1 VAELVGTVVCLPPTA
16 EVTDLQVRPA
26 IKP

>member
-1 VAELVGTVVCLPPTA
+1 VAEIVVGALSLPPTA
-16 EVTDLQVRPA
+16 EVTEIHVRPA